1 MFWIKDWR
9 RHVVWQINIYIILM
23 QWGLLTRA
31 FYYDSTRTDIY
42 PMLFCYISW
51 TPICSNSKKLL
62 KTSTVILL
70 LTMIRVLN
78 SDTWAF
84 QMQISSKRF
93 RKSLS
98 FWGRN
103 YMIYFLKISNYDF
116 SLMIIGFLFQN
127 WIKTSSMAIR
137 YSEYN

>member
-1 MFWIKDWR
+1 MEKYNYDECRDKCILLIDHQNVMIWNNKKPQSLKKDWR

-93 RKSLS
+93 CKSLS

-103 YMIYFLKISNYDF
+103 
-116 SLMIIGFLFQN
+116 
-127 WIKTSSMAIR
+127 
-137 YSEYN
+137 